1 MPEGRQRKVKL
12 KTRGG
17 GGPVCGRVLL
27 QTTDIGCST
36 TSIERI
42 VEGSNVKFIVN
53 TKYIY
58 IMKIVIYGTMD

>member
-17 GGPVCGRVLL
+17 GAGVDGTVLL
-27 QTTDIGCST
+27 QTADIGCST

-42 VEGSNVKFIVN
+42 VEGSNVRFIVN
-53 TKYIY
+53 TNYIY
-58 IMKIVIYGTMD
+58 IMKIAIYGTMD